1 MFDLSGSGRSPGGRN
16 GNSLQYSCLENPMHR
31 GAWQATV
38 HGFARVRHDLA
49 TKRPPCTQQQRHSTA
64 KNKEINKNR
73 GIKKFF
79 NLKDAMEAQA
89 PTTPLSYMTLCTLP
103 CVCWTY
109 MLTNFCLRSSCES
122 GFCGSNSQGPSH
134 WIEDGSRFDPWSGN

>member
-1 MFDLSGSGRSPGGRN
+1 MLGWLLLYNKVNHLICLVFPGGSMVKNPPAIAGDTDSIPNLGLSPGEGN
-16 GNSLQYSCLENPMHR
+16 GNPLQYSCLENPMHR

-103 CVCWTY
+103 CVC
-109 MLTNFCLRSSCES
+109 
-122 GFCGSNSQGPSH
+122 
-134 WIEDGSRFDPWSGN
+134 